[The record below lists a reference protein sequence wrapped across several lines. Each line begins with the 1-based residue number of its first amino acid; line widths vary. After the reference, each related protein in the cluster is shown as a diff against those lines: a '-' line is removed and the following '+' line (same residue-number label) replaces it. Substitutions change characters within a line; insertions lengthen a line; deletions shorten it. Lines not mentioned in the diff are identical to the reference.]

1 MCSKSSTV
9 VEQCPGIVVGV
20 ETGEIGPPWGTAVAT
35 LLQHGISPDSDV
47 RRPNGCQWL
56 TRELAARRP

>member
-35 LLQHGISPDSDV
+35 LQRASS
-47 RRPNGCQWL
+47 
-56 TRELAARRP
+56 AAAVDTKMRDENNIVNICIAD